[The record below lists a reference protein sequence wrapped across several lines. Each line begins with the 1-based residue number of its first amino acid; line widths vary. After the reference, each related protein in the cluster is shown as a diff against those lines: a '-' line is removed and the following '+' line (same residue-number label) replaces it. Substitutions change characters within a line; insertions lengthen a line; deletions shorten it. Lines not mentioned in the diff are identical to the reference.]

1 MPDSTPP
8 PPRPGVLVVDDEPQI
23 RNLLEAVLRRS
34 GFAVWTADGGRSALD
49 CYQKNQ
55 SAISVVL
62 LDVRMPGMDGPQ
74 TLAGLLRI
82 NPAAAC
88 CFMTGHAG
96 DYTPEGLLALG
107 AVRLFEKP
115 FRLDDIASGL
125 WQTAQLAGRRT
136 G

>member
-1 MPDSTPP
+1 M
-8 PPRPGVLVVDDEPQI
+8 
-23 RNLLEAVLRRS
+23 
-34 GFAVWTADGGRSALD
+34 
-49 CYQKNQ
+49 
-55 SAISVVL
+55 VL

-74 TLAGLLRI
+74 TLASLQRI
-82 NPAAAC
+82 DPAVVC

-96 DYTPEGLLALG
+96 GYTADGLLALG

-115 FRLDDIASGL
+115 FRLDDMAQAL

>member
-1 MPDSTPP
+1 MSDPTLPP
-8 PPRPGVLVVDDEPQI
+8 PGVLVVDDEPLI
-23 RNLLEAVLRRS
+23 RNLLDAVLRRS
-34 GFAVWTADGGRSALD
+34 GFAVWAADGGRSALD
-49 CYQKNQ
+49 LYRQNQ

-74 TLAGLLRI
+74 TLAALQRL
-82 NPAAAC
+82 NPAVVC

-96 DYTPEGLLALG
+96 GQTAEGLLRLG

-115 FRLDDIASGL
+115 FRLDDVAQTL

>member
-1 MPDSTPP
+1 MSDPTLPP
-8 PPRPGVLVVDDEPQI
+8 PHPGVLVVDDEPYI
-23 RNLLEAVLRRS
+23 RNLLDAVLRRH
-34 GFAVWTADGGRSALD
+34 GFAVWAADGGRAALD
-49 CYQKNQ
+49 LYRQHQ

-74 TLAGLLRI
+74 TLASLQRI
-82 NPAAAC
+82 DPAVVC

-96 DYTPEGLLALG
+96 GCTADGLLALG

-115 FRLDDIASGL
+115 FRLDDMAQAL
-125 WQTAQLAGRRT
+125 RQTAQLAGRRT